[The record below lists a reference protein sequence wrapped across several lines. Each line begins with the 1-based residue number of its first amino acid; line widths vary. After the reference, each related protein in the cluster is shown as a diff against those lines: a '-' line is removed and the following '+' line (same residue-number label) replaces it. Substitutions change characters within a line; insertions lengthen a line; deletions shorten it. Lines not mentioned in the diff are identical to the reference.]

1 MSAWLPHRTAPE
13 SPRCR
18 INRVTEQRLIPK
30 EQKGEGKEKIQ
41 SSCFL
46 NGEF

>member
-1 MSAWLPHRTAPE
+1 MSEWLPHRAALE

-18 INRVTEQRLIPK
+18 YHRDTEQRSIPK

-41 SSCFL
+41 LTCFL